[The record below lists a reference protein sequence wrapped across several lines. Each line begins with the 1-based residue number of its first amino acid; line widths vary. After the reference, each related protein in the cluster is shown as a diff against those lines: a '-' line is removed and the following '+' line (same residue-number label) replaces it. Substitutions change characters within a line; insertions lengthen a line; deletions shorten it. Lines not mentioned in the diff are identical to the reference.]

1 MLHKSFSNQ
10 RRTISNPGCFI
21 FWSQGFL
28 FLFLKKRK
36 KVHFKAIITIVK
48 ERNKPQSKSRLL
60 CGWASSKPCSD
71 SERCRGTFQSKK
83 QVGEVFLELWVWGDG
98 LADRNTCHPS
108 MRFWIQAFRTE
119 RRQDDIL
126 SSLATQSSLI
136 SVLTISEKVVFQMLT
151 PKLVLWPP
159 CACRHTYKYIH
170 THTHMKVHTCINKA
184 WCELRFTANNS
195 KDRLKAKSS
204 TTSW

>member
-1 MLHKSFSNQ
+1 MLYFSKSRVFV
-10 RRTISNPGCFI
+10 FV
-21 FWSQGFL
+21 F
-28 FLFLKKRK
+28 KEKK

-48 ERNKPQSKSRLL
+48 EWNKPQSKSRLL
-60 CGWASSKPCSD
+60 WGWASSKPCSD
-71 SERCRGTFQSKK
+71 SERCRGIFQSKK
-83 QVGEVFLELWVWGDG
+83 QVGNVLLELWVWGDG

-136 SVLTISEKVVFQMLT
+136 SVLTISEKVVFWMLT

-204 TTSW
+204 TTSL